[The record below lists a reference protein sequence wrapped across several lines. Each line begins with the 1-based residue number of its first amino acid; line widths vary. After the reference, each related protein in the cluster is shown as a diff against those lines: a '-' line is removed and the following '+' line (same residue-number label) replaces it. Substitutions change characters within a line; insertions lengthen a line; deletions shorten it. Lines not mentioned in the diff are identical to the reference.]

1 MGIADA
7 LKNWKLAPS
16 AENDRDLVDAVN
28 ATELD
33 TSLLS
38 AKLRGY
44 QLFGARYILKQKH
57 VLLGDEMG
65 LGKTIQAIAVIAHLS
80 AKGAGRFLVVCPL
93 SVMVNW
99 AREIEKHSL
108 LKAVAIHGNDRGE
121 EYERWRTEGCVGVT
135 SYETLERLPMK
146 EIKALDL
153 LVVDE
158 AHNVKN
164 SKARRTQNVLLL
176 VQKAERVLYMT
187 GTPLENRL
195 EEMRY
200 LIESIDH
207 ATGVKLK
214 MLPSVMNKQFAD
226 MISHVYLRR
235 NREDVLTE
243 LPELIETEEWI
254 EMNETEKKAYK
265 ESLKSKNFMAVRR
278 ISWNAG
284 EASGKLTRLKE
295 LCEEAKEDGR
305 RVLVF
310 SYFLDTLEICE
321 SALGA
326 DCVGRI
332 DGGLS
337 PLKRQELV
345 DRFREAS
352 DGAVLLGQV
361 TAAGV
366 GLNIQA
372 ASVVIFCEPQLK
384 PSMEEQAIARAYRMG
399 QERGVTV
406 YRLLIKDGIDERILE
421 ILREK
426 QKLFESYAD
435 RSVVGDEDMK
445 KNREAY
451 IQEVME
457 DELKRLEGKDTE
469 GVPVV
474 EAHTAAEE
482 APAVEEH
489 AAVKGMPAAEESPR
503 EEASNS
509 ETLPSE
515 IEPAYSSTER
525 KTDPGAIPHPD
536 NNP

>member
-1 MGIADA
+1 MGIAQA
-7 LKNWKLAPS
+7 LKKWKLAPNA
-16 AENDRDLVDAVN
+16 AEDGDLVEAVN
-28 ATELD
+28 TFELD

-38 AKLRGY
+38 AKLRAY
-44 QLFGARYILKQKH
+44 QVFGARYILKQKH

-65 LGKTIQAIAVIAHLS
+65 LGKTIQAIAALAHLKANGS
-80 AKGAGRFLVVCPL
+80 GRFLVVCPL

-108 LKAVAIHGNDRGE
+108 LKAIAIHGSDRGE
-121 EYERWRTEGCVGVT
+121 EYERWVNEGIVGVT
-135 SYETLERLPMK
+135 SYETLECLPMK
-146 EIKALDL
+146 EIKALDM

-214 MLPSVMNKQFAD
+214 MLPSVMNDTFSK

-243 LPELIETEEWI
+243 LPELIEIEEWI
-254 EMNETEKKAYK
+254 SMNDAEKQAYK

-284 EASGKLTRLKE
+284 EKSEKLKRLKE
-295 LCEEAKEDGR
+295 LCGEAREDGR

-321 SALGA
+321 SVLGE

-332 DGGLS
+332 DGGLA

-345 DRFREAS
+345 DRFKEAPH
-352 DGAVLLGQV
+352 GAVLLGQV

-399 QERGVTV
+399 QEKGVTV
-406 YRLLIKDGIDERILE
+406 YRLLMKDGIDERILE
-421 ILREK
+421 ILKEK
-426 QKLFESYAD
+426 QKLFENYAD
-435 RSVVGDEDMK
+435 RSVAGDEDMK
-445 KNREAY
+445 KNRDAY
-451 IQEVME
+451 LKEVME
-457 DELKRLEGKDTE
+457 EELARLEGKKKEETASGNEPAE
-469 GVPVV
+469 GEAVLPENDPAKETVPP
-474 EAHTAAEE
+474 ENE
-482 APAVEEH
+482 
-489 AAVKGMPAAEESPR
+489 
-503 EEASNS
+503 
-509 ETLPSE
+509 LPSE
-515 IEPAYSSTER
+515 EITPPEE
-525 KTDPGAIPHPD
+525 GAAPPD
-536 NNP
+536 NTP

>member
-146 EIKALDL
+146 EIKALDM

-421 ILREK
+421 ILKEK
-426 QKLFESYAD
+426 QKLFENYAD

-469 GVPVV
+469 GVPGV

-503 EEASNS
+503 GEASNS

-515 IEPAYSSTER
+515 IEPAYSSTEQE
-525 KTDPGAIPHPD
+525 KDQGAAPPPD

>member
-1 MGIADA
+1 MGIAQA
-7 LKNWKLAPS
+7 LRKWKLAPS

-44 QLFGARYILKQKH
+44 QLFGARYILRQKH

-65 LGKTIQAIAVIAHLS
+65 LGKTIQAIAVMAHLS

-108 LKAVAIHGNDRGE
+108 LKAVAIHGSDRGE

-345 DRFREAS
+345 DRFKEAS

-372 ASVVIFCEPQLK
+372 ASVVIFCEPQL
-384 PSMEEQAIARAYRMG
+384 RAYRMG

-406 YRLLIKDGIDERILE
+406 YRLLIKDGIDERILQ
-421 ILREK
+421 ILKEK
-426 QKLFESYAD
+426 QQLFENYAD

-457 DELKRLEGKDTE
+457 EELKRLEGKDTE
-469 GVPVV
+469 GVPVA

-515 IEPAYSSTER
+515 IEPAYSSTEQE
-525 KTDPGAIPHPD
+525 KDPGAAPPPD

>member
-1 MGIADA
+1 MGIAQTLRKFKLGSSATED
-7 LKNWKLAPS
+7 KN
-16 AENDRDLVDAVN
+16 LVDEVN
-28 ATELD
+28 AFELD

-38 AKLRGY
+38 AKLRAY
-44 QLFGARYILKQKH
+44 QVFGARYILKQKH

-65 LGKTIQAIAVIAHLS
+65 LGKTIQAIAVMAHLS
-80 AKGAGRFLVVCPL
+80 ATGAKRFLVVCPL

-108 LKAVAIHGNDRGE
+108 LKAVAIHGSDRGE
-121 EYERWRTEGCVGVT
+121 EYERWQTEGCVGVT

-164 SKARRTQNVLLL
+164 SKAKRTQNVLLL
-176 VQKAERVLYMT
+176 VQKAEHVLYMT

-214 MLPSVMNKQFAD
+214 MLPAVMNKQFAE

-243 LPELIETEEWI
+243 LPELIEIEEWI
-254 EMNETEKKAYK
+254 AMNETEKQAYK
-265 ESLKSKNFMAVRR
+265 QSLKSKNFMAVRR

-284 EASGKLTRLKE
+284 EKSGKLERLKQ

-321 SALGA
+321 SMLGEG
-326 DCVGRI
+326 CVGRI

-345 DRFREAS
+345 DRFKEAEG
-352 DGAVLLGQV
+352 GAVLLGQV

-406 YRLLIKDGIDERILE
+406 YRLLSKDGIDERILE
-421 ILREK
+421 ILKEK
-426 QKLFESYAD
+426 QKLFEDFAD
-435 RSVVGDEDMK
+435 RSVAGDEDMK

-451 IQEVME
+451 LKEVME
-457 DELKRLEGKDTE
+457 EELERLEGKKQ
-469 GVPVV
+469 
-474 EAHTAAEE
+474 EE
-482 APAVEEH
+482 PSGNE
-489 AAVKGMPAAEESPR
+489 PAAEEGDPSGNEPVSVEATPSG
-503 EEASNS
+503 EEA
-509 ETLPSE
+509 LP
-515 IEPAYSSTER
+515 
-525 KTDPGAIPHPD
+525 PD
-536 NNP
+536 NTP